1 MAYVSK
7 WERLSDAV
15 MRVMA
20 ACGLSKDEAQ
30 TDICRAIADGAV
42 NIRGSLKR
50 HTTKRLSASDTVLEG
65 ADFQI
70 PTEIKSEDLDWERSR
85 PVKPWLVRRGASA
98 LPGHWDLEWIKLFR
112 TDVTNVLCTAGKRG
126 EPAQRA
132 SSEKG
137 ATSRSRPAL
146 ERAQRVIKELYPQGV
161 PGQAAEPNAKLC
173 RRVGKKLKEDGLPD
187 VSDDTIL
194 RAAGRRN

>member
-85 PVKPWLVRRGASA
+85 PVKPWMVRPGNYS
-98 LPGHWDLEWIKLFR
+98 LPGSWDLEWIELFR
-112 TDVTNVLCTAGKRG
+112 TDVTKVLCT
-126 EPAQRA
+126 QH
-132 SSEKG
+132 SFSEKSR
-137 ATSRSRPAL
+137 TSRSRPGL
-146 ERAQRVIKELYPQGV
+146 ERAQRAIKVLYPQGV
-161 PGQAAEPNAKLC
+161 PEQAAEPNAKLC
-173 RRVGKKLKEDGLPD
+173 RRVGEELKKAGLPG

-194 RAAGRRN
+194 RAAGRRK

>member
-1 MAYVSK
+1 MAYVPA
-7 WERLSDAV
+7 WERLSAAITC
-15 MRVMA
+15 VMA
-20 ACGLSKDEAQ
+20 AGLSKDQAKA
-30 TDICRAIADGAV
+30 DICRAIADGAV
-42 NIRGSLKR
+42 KIRGKLER
-50 HTTKRLSASDTVLEG
+50 HKTRQLRASNTVLEG
-65 ADFQI
+65 EDLHI
-70 PTEIKSEDLDWERSR
+70 PTEIKPKDLDWERSR